1 MQYYAWI
8 EIILIKSQKCI
19 KEYKTHH
26 SVLRALNH
34 MLTVLSINLNLKKY
48 CSTWAQEETA
58 QEQFKDYLTN
68 NLTKDN
74 LITVNNKLVQ
84 SNPININS
92 EGA

>member
-1 MQYYAWI
+1 
-8 EIILIKSQKCI
+8 
-19 KEYKTHH
+19 
-26 SVLRALNH
+26 
-34 MLTVLSINLNLKKY
+34 MLTVLSINLNFKKY

-74 LITVNNKLVQ
+74 LIMVNNKLVQ